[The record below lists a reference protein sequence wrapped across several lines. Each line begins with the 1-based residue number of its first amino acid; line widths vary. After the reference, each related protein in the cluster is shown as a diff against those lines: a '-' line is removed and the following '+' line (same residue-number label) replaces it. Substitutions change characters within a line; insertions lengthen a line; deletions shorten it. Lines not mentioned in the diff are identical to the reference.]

1 MSGLTVEDHVT
12 LVVLEKYLDF
22 KVRCFSYLKKMYKYI
37 LCQDSKM
44 EKKSNKTG
52 FKAITYVVLAV

>member
-37 LCQDSKM
+37 LCQDFKM
-44 EKKSNKTG
+44 EKKSKRTG
-52 FKAITYVVLAV
+52 FKAVTYVLLAV

>member
-44 EKKSNKTG
+44 EKKIKQNW
-52 FKAITYVVLAV
+52 I